1 MSANVSVNEKKS
13 SLKLWFQVHYDKFHK
28 LNESN
33 LETYRF
39 YLDQLE
45 KLPREDYLR
54 LDSQLINLLYKY
66 QTAKVD
72 IDVEQIRTDVAM
84 SNFPSYNVDEREVAR
99 RIERLRSIPENEYLS
114 EKERFKND
122 LRQVQEKQIRE
133 QNKVLTE
140 IVKLYV
146 DFELNKSDERSCENF
161 YKKVGNL
168 IEDNDDVLNINSYLD
183 NLDK

>member
-1 MSANVSVNEKKS
+1 MSVIVNEKKEKN

-54 LDSQLINLLYKY
+54 LDSQLVNLLYQY

-84 SNFPSYNVDEREVAR
+84 SNFPSYNVDEGEVAR

-114 EKERFKND
+114 EKERFVKD
-122 LRQVQEKQIRE
+122 LREAQDKQLRE
-133 QNKVLTE
+133 QNKVLTD

-146 DFELNKSDERSCENF
+146 DFELNKSDKKTPENF
-161 YKKVGNL
+161 YKKVGVL
-168 IEDNDDVLNINSYLD
+168 IENNTDVLNIISYID
-183 NLDK
+183 NLD

>member
-1 MSANVSVNEKKS
+1 MSSNVSVNVKS
-13 SLKLWFQVHYDKFHK
+13 EQDLWLQVHYDKFKK
-28 LNESN
+28 LNENMLMIYHCYS
-33 LETYRF
+33 E
-39 YLDQLE
+39 QLE
-45 KLPREDYLR
+45 KLPREDYLKLDNR
-54 LDSQLINLLYKY
+54 LIDLLYEY
-66 QTAKVD
+66 QTAKVS

-114 EKERFKND
+114 EKERFVKD
-122 LRQVQEKQIRE
+122 LRQAQDKQLRE

-146 DFELNKSDERSCENF
+146 DFELNKSDEKSCENF